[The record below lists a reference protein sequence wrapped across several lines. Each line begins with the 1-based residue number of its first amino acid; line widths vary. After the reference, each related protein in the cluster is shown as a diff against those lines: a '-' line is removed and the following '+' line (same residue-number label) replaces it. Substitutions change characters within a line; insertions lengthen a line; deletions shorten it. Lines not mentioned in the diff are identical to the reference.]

1 MKKLASSTLAAILVS
16 LILVSC
22 GESASSSAPG
32 QTASADGGN
41 ASADETTAPSSP
53 DGLAPA
59 DFEGYDFRIAS
70 CEFFAQIGDH
80 VPQEMYDELDK
91 LEKNLR
97 K

>member
-1 MKKLASSTLAAILVS
+1 MKKYASSILAAILAS

-22 GESASSSAPG
+22 GEAAASPAQGTSAPQG
-32 QTASADGGN
+32 AAAES
-41 ASADETTAPSSP
+41 ETTAPSSP

-70 CEFFAQIGDH
+70 CEFFGQIGDH

-91 LEKNLR
+91 LEKNLG